1 MTIFISAK
9 LEFRAKIITGEY
21 RITYNERRHQP
32 PKKI

>member
-9 LEFRAKIITGEY
+9 LDFRDKIITGEY
-21 RITYNERRHQP
+21 RITYNDRRQQP